1 MFVHNRHAGT
11 DVAKFKIS
19 TLNNLYNK
27 LFLKRALL
35 IIALLLYFYFF
46 ILDILKINASFL
58 SEASSGEYGWERS
71 PEEYF
76 FGNKGFLVLDGLI
89 MLVAF
94 SIILTSLFSRK
105 KSASDL
111 FALLF
116 SLFLF
121 LGFIYFGLQEGLSK
135 YQTWKYFS
143 FMFIFFLLFLFK
155 RVFDTISRHFRI
167 LSDFEVFFKFFL
179 GLFVVWLVFFFSQPT
194 FRLQAEQSA
203 NPSLAA
209 VSLRGIDKVAN
220 LDFLETSN
228 VAIYLGSV
236 GETMLISSLMP
247 SESVLILSGS
257 YYGKP
262 SPKVLDQV
270 DFIFTRFDLVQ
281 SARVC
286 SSLVLK
292 QISMEYF
299 LYERNSTNSLCFSRF
314 LEKLAG

>member
-1 MFVHNRHAGT
+1 
-11 DVAKFKIS
+11 
-19 TLNNLYNK
+19 
-27 LFLKRALL
+27 
-35 IIALLLYFYFF
+35 
-46 ILDILKINASFL
+46 
-58 SEASSGEYGWERS
+58 
-71 PEEYF
+71 
-76 FGNKGFLVLDGLI
+76 
-89 MLVAF
+89 
-94 SIILTSLFSRK
+94 
-105 KSASDL
+105 
-111 FALLF
+111 
-116 SLFLF
+116 
-121 LGFIYFGLQEGLSK
+121 
-135 YQTWKYFS
+135 
-143 FMFIFFLLFLFK
+143 
-155 RVFDTISRHFRI
+155 
-167 LSDFEVFFKFFL
+167 
-179 GLFVVWLVFFFSQPT
+179 
-194 FRLQAEQSA
+194 
-203 NPSLAA
+203 
-209 VSLRGIDKVAN
+209 VAN